1 MAQITSVTSESLQA
15 KIRELLPS
23 QQGFGEDLQ
32 AQNVI
37 VPIVD
42 LTAAA
47 EGSDVPLYQQQAIAF
62 GSQTAFD
69 VSNTTTVIA
78 NTAGFYR
85 IFGVASVRNGNV
97 DTNASFNDRRPY
109 EQKNMVCRDVYR
121 YNCQL
126 RCCPV

>member
-23 QQGFGEDLQ
+23 QQGFGKDLQ

-85 IFGVASVRNGNV
+85 IFNVASVRNGNV
-97 DTNASFNDRRPY
+97 DTNASFTMMPLIVTGK
-109 EQKNMVCRDVYR
+109 Q
-121 YNCQL
+121 
-126 RCCPV
+126 